1 MIHPAFFAAAAY
13 LIGEKEVIEM
23 LPAKAYKTNNII
35 ERGITL
41 SL

>member
-1 MIHPAFFAAAAY
+1 MIHPDFFAAAAY

-23 LPAKAYKTNNII
+23 LPAKANKTNNI

-41 SL
+41 TL